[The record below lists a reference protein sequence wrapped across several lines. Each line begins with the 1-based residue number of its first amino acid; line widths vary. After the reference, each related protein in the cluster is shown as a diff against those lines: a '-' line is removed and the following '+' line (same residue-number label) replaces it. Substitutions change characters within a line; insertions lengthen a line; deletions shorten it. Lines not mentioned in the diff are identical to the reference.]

1 MAALPA
7 RPERSRAVCYT
18 CGMPTRMS
26 AAIDLERELLTAED
40 FLDWLEP
47 AGRGADLLDGEICL
61 HSPVSIR
68 HAELLNLVD
77 AILRL
82 YIDRHQLGFLFREV
96 VAVRL
101 SSRNVFLPDLAF
113 YRADRKGKIHENHV
127 EGAPDLVVEVLS
139 PGTGYRDVGPK
150 FAEYEQHGVNEYWI
164 LDPETLAHRFYRR
177 DGELLVEYAAQENRI
192 ASQVVAGFF
201 VLREWLDP
209 KQIPSIA
216 GSLAQIVG

>member
-1 MAALPA
+1 M
-7 RPERSRAVCYT
+7 
-18 CGMPTRMS
+18 
-26 AAIDLERELLTAED
+26 
-40 FLDWLEP
+40 
-47 AGRGADLLDGEICL
+47 
-61 HSPVSIR
+61 
-68 HAELLNLVD
+68 
-77 AILRL
+77 
-82 YIDRHQLGFLFREV
+82 
-96 VAVRL
+96 
-101 SSRNVFLPDLAF
+101 AF

-139 PGTGYRDVGPK
+139 PGAGYRDVGPK